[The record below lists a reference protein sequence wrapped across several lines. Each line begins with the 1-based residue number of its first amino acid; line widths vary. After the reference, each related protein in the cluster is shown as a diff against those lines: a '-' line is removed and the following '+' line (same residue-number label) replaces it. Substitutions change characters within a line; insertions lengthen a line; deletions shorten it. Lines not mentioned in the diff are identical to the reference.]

1 MKGIK
6 GTGKRL
12 CCWLLTGIL
21 LTGQNS
27 SLAYAEEANVQDDS
41 TEAFDLEE
49 TGEQTEESILS
60 TEMENDVPQEEV
72 DLQEDDILQE
82 ADAPQEENV
91 RASDVLRPGS
101 IGGEKLPVGTVFDE
115 GGLRW
120 RVSAGSNTGEA
131 IDCLGPAEGTT
142 VSGTLEIPFMV
153 THEDYVYWVPSIE
166 PGAFA
171 NCTEL
176 TELVMV
182 STSGSFSVGDQ
193 QMSSTGAFEGCTN
206 LRKVTIGV
214 TCHIIGN
221 NTFKGCTSLETFEAA
236 PYEDDGIRRSFEGI
250 RSSAFEGCTSLREVS
265 LGGCKYLR
273 WISSSTFKGCT
284 NLEKVTLPEGMT
296 SIERNGF
303 EDCSSLEEIILPAS
317 LQTIGSSAFKNCV
330 KLKSI
335 KMPAGTELLQGWAF
349 EGCSSLVEVE
359 MPDKIVIVGSK
370 YLGENIFSGCTLL
383 KTLKIDTTAPQG
395 GASYVTPEVKNNS
408 DKVFDTLGTLPAD
421 RKVVFLNSDGTA
433 ALSGSDL
440 MAAQAAYRAVNDGN
454 TADDYWY
461 GWEIGTVDMYPV
473 EITVKKDD
481 AVWADSGKNFQL
493 SSNGVDFISYDPEN
507 TYVLEGTYR
516 VYEVTESGRTDTQVH
531 VTVDEDHAAG
541 AAEVNYYTVTFYQDL
556 EHKVPYG
563 IGTDQKPQ
571 IVLSGA
577 RAVKPADPAAAEG
590 CQFGGWLKEVNTT
603 REFQLFDFTPAID
616 RTTDLYA
623 NWTSLYYTIEV
634 SAGDGGSI
642 TPRSNVNVRHGAD
655 QSFVITPDRDH
666 HIKEIII
673 DGTAIADADLAE
685 KASYTY
691 TFSDVTE
698 GHKITVTFEEN
709 PAVTEPEDP
718 NKPVTPDTPDTP
730 GTPDQSGTSDTP
742 QTPSTPGTTDTPNT
756 PDVPGTSDT
765 SQTPSTP
772 GATDTPNTP
781 DSGNV
786 PENPGVTVPDQT
798 AAANPPADSGN
809 SAAGSSEGSG
819 QNREPRTGDTT
830 PVEMYATLAMI
841 AGLTEVML
849 YFARNRKGMT
859 EAKKKELVSLLVSW
873 AKGRGRLRRYVAL
886 VAIFGLLLYYH
897 SIGKRMS
904 GEWNTLLQA

>member
-12 CCWLLTGIL
+12 CCWLLVGIL
-21 LTGQNS
+21 LTGQSS

-60 TEMENDVPQEEV
+60 TEMENDILQEV

-120 RVSAGSNTGEA
+120 RVSTGGNTGEA
-131 IDCLGPAEGTT
+131 IECLGPAEGTT

-176 TELVMV
+176 TEVVMV

-193 QMSSTGAFEGCTN
+193 STSSTGAFEGCTN

-214 TCHIIGN
+214 TCQMIGN
-221 NTFKGCTSLETFEAA
+221 NTFRGCTSLETFEAA
-236 PYEDDGIRRSFEGI
+236 PTVDSGIRRSFQDI

-265 LGGCKYLR
+265 LGECQFLR
-273 WISSSTFKGCT
+273 RVSSSTFKGCT

-296 SIERNGF
+296 SIDQSGF
-303 EDCSSLEEIILPAS
+303 EGCSSLEEIILPAN
-317 LQTIGSSAFKNCV
+317 LQTIGSSAFKNCE

-335 KMPAGTELLQGWAF
+335 KMPAGTEKLHGHAF

-359 MPDKIVIVGSK
+359 MPDKIALIISGYSV
-370 YLGENIFSGCTLL
+370 EDIFNNCDNL

-395 GASYVTPEVKNNS
+395 GTSYVTPAVKN
-408 DKVFDTLGTLPAD
+408 DKTFGTLPAD
-421 RKVVFLNSDGTA
+421 RKVVFLNSDGIA

-440 MAAQAAYRAVNDGN
+440 MAAQAAYRAVNDGD
-454 TADDYWY
+454 TADNKWY

-493 SSNGVDFISYDPEN
+493 SLNRVDFISYDPGN

-516 VYEVTESGRTDTQVH
+516 VYEVTESGRTDTQVD
-531 VTVDEDHAAG
+531 VIVDKDRAAG

-563 IGTDQKPQ
+563 IDTDQKPQ

-590 CQFGGWLKEVNTT
+590 CQFGGWLKEVTIT

-634 SAGDGGSI
+634 SAGNGGSI
-642 TPRSNVNVRHGAD
+642 TPRNNVNVRHGAD

-685 KASYTY
+685 KTSYTY
-691 TFSDVTE
+691 TFLDVTE
-698 GHKITVTFEEN
+698 GHKIAVTFEEN
-709 PAVTEPEDP
+709 PTVTEPEDP
-718 NKPVTPDTPDTP
+718 NKPVTPDTPDK
-730 GTPDQSGTSDTP
+730 
-742 QTPSTPGTTDTPNT
+742 
-756 PDVPGTSDT
+756 PGTSDK
-765 SQTPSTP
+765 P
-772 GATDTPNTP
+772 
-781 DSGNV
+781 
-786 PENPGVTVPDQT
+786 
-798 AAANPPADSGN
+798 
-809 SAAGSSEGSG
+809 
-819 QNREPRTGDTT
+819 
-830 PVEMYATLAMI
+830 
-841 AGLTEVML
+841 
-849 YFARNRKGMT
+849 
-859 EAKKKELVSLLVSW
+859 
-873 AKGRGRLRRYVAL
+873 
-886 VAIFGLLLYYH
+886 
-897 SIGKRMS
+897 
-904 GEWNTLLQA
+904 